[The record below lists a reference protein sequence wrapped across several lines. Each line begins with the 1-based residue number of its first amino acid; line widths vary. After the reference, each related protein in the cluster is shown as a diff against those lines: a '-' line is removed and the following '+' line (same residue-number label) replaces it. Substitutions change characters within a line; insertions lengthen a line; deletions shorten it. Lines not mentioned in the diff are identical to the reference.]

1 MFKEL
6 IEKIAVSLDQGR
18 IPYMIIGG
26 QAVLYY
32 GEPRFTKDIDIT
44 LGIDAD
50 TVSKVLVLTSKLSLT
65 VLVNDVEEFVKKTMV
80 LPLLDASTGVRVDF
94 IFSHSQYERQAIE
107 RAKGVKYGK
116 TSVKF
121 ASLEDV
127 VIHKIIAGRPRDM
140 EDVSTILLK
149 NPEYDYQYIL
159 RWLRKFD
166 DSLGESFVETFKKL
180 VTDIQ

>member
-1 MFKEL
+1 VFKEL
-6 IEKIAVSLDQGR
+6 IERIALSLERKR

-44 LGIDAD
+44 LGVDVDALGKCMALA
-50 TVSKVLVLTSKLSLT
+50 SELNLTF
-65 VLVNDVEEFVKKTMV
+65 LVNDVEDFVKKTKV
-80 LPLLDASTGVRVDF
+80 LPLQDAPTGVRVDF

-107 RAKGVKYGK
+107 RAKGVKFGK

-127 VIHKIIAGRPRDM
+127 VIHKIIAGRARDI
-140 EDVSTILLK
+140 EDVSAMLLK
-149 NPEYDYQYIL
+149 NPEYDYQYIS

>member
-6 IEKIAVSLDQGR
+6 IERIAVSLDR
-18 IPYMIIGG
+18 EEIPYMIIGG

-44 LGIDAD
+44 LGID
-50 TVSKVLVLTSKLSLT
+50 
-65 VLVNDVEEFVKKTMV
+65 
-80 LPLLDASTGVRVDF
+80 F
-94 IFSHSQYERQAIE
+94 IFSNSDYEMQAIE
-107 RAKGVKYGK
+107 RSKSVKFVE

-140 EDVSTILLK
+140 EDVSTVLLK
-149 NPEYDYQYIL
+149 NPEYNGNYIV
-159 RWLRKFD
+159 
-166 DSLGESFVETFKKL
+166 G
-180 VTDIQ
+180 

>member
-6 IEKIAVSLDQGR
+6 IERIAVSLDQDR

-50 TVSKVLVLTSKLSLT
+50 SLSKVLVLTSELNLT
-65 VLVNDVEEFVKKTMV
+65 ILVNDVEDFVKKTMV

-107 RAKGVKYGK
+107 RSNKVKFGD
-116 TSVKF
+116 TIVRF

-149 NPEYDYQYIL
+149 NSEYDYQYIS

-166 DSLGESFVETFKKL
+166 DSLGESFLKTFKKL
-180 VTDIQ
+180 SDEIP

>member
-6 IEKIAVSLDQGR
+6 IERIAVSLDQDR

-50 TVSKVLVLTSKLSLT
+50 SLSKVLVLTSELNLT
-65 VLVNDVEEFVKKTMV
+65 ILVNDVEDFVKKTMV
-80 LPLLDASTGVRVDF
+80 LPLLDASTGIRVDF

-107 RAKGVKYGK
+107 KSNKVKFGD
-116 TSVKF
+116 TIVRF

-127 VIHKIIAGRPRDM
+127 VIHKIIAGRARDS
-140 EDVSTILLK
+140 EDVSAILLK
-149 NPEYDYQYIL
+149 NPEYDYQYIS
-159 RWLRKFD
+159 RWLGKFD